1 MVMITTTLLN
11 VILSQYELPWQGIH
25 GVSHWARVLENGRR
39 LARLTGAKL
48 AVVELFA
55 VFHDA
60 RRLNERRDDE
70 HGRRGAELAA
80 VLWGEYFA
88 LSEAD
93 FELLETACIYHTA
106 GLTKA
111 EITIQT
117 CWDADRLDLLRS
129 GIRPTP
135 RYLCTSAA
143 KDPAILAWANK
154 RSGEY
159 HVPALVQTEWGL
171 ELGPQ

>member
-1 MVMITTTLLN
+1 MITTTLLDA
-11 VILSQYELPWQGIH
+11 ILSQYELPWQGIH
-25 GVSHWARVLENGRR
+25 GISHWARVLENGRR

-48 AVVELFA
+48 EVVELFA
-55 VFHDA
+55 IFHDA

-80 VLWGEYFA
+80 RLRGAYFT
-88 LSEAD
+88 LSDAD
-93 FELLETACIYHTA
+93 FKLLETACIYHTA
-106 GLTKA
+106 GLTEA

-129 GIRPTP
+129 GIRPAP
-135 RYLCTSAA
+135 RYLCTPAA
-143 KDPAILAWANK
+143 KDPAMLSWANK

-171 ELGPQ
+171 ELGW